1 MPLNTIL
8 GPVKIDADFVFGF
21 PHITALS
28 NGSFAV
34 TYLDV
39 VGPNSVTWQVFDA
52 QGNGVAG
59 GTTSCGAP
67 PRTAQC
73 P

>member
-1 MPLNTIL
+1 LPLSTIL
-8 GPVKIDADFVFGF
+8 GPVRIDGDFVVLV
-21 PHITALS
+21 PHITVLS

-39 VGPNSVTWQVFDA
+39 AGPNSVTWQVFDA

-59 GTTSCGAP
+59 AP
-67 PRTAQC
+67 RC
-73 P
+73 RR